1 MQFGRFHGIALL
13 TLGAILLFVQ
23 AVVIFEDRSASAA
36 KAAALQ
42 QRAETDAQP
51 TEGQLSGLAFL
62 PGIIG
67 IILAG
72 AGCYALVE
80 VRRRG
85 APDAGLEDRSSGPG
99 AHISTPTIWKEP

>member
-23 AVVIFEDRSASAA
+23 AVVSFEDRSASAA
-36 KAAALQ
+36 KAGALQ
-42 QRAETDAQP
+42 QRAETDGQP
-51 TEGQLSGLAFL
+51 AAGRFRELAFL

-67 IILAG
+67 IVLAG
-72 AGCYALVE
+72 AGWYALVQ

-85 APDAGLEDRSSGPG
+85 VPDAGLEDRSSSPG
-99 AHISTPTIWKEP
+99 AHISTPTIWKER